1 VLGEDG
7 ELPPEALIRLLE
19 EQSTLRRIATL
30 VATGAHPEEV
40 FAAVAEEVGRLLP
53 VVSTTMARFE
63 PGPALTTLAAWSI
76 TGPPAPVGKRWP
88 LTDVNVGWKVL
99 QSGEAARTDDYSA
112 ATDPLSVSLREA
124 GVKSVVGSPI
134 VVEGRLWGV
143 VTVRSNEG
151 PLPPGTEERL
161 SSFTGLVATA
171 IANAE
176 ARAELVASRARIVAA
191 GDEARRRIE
200 RNLHDGVQQRLL
212 ALRLDVQ
219 RARGELPEEQRD
231 TRSTLLQ
238 VEQDLETILE
248 DLRELSH
255 GLHPPML
262 SRLGLGP
269 SLQALARRLPIP
281 VHLALDL
288 RERPTASLETALYYA
303 VSESLTNAVKH
314 SHASALSVTITSGEK
329 LQASIV
335 DDGVGGADADGSGLV
350 GLRDRVEAL
359 GGRFALDSPPSGG
372 TKISI
377 ELPVEPTPAS

>member
-1 VLGEDG
+1 VIRTTEAAA
-7 ELPPEALIRLLE
+7 LPRLLD

-30 VATGAHPEEV
+30 VARGARPEDV
-40 FAAVAEEVGRLLP
+40 FSAVAEEVGRLLL
-53 VVSTTMARFE
+53 VVSTTVARFE
-63 PGPALTTLAAWSI
+63 PGPGLITLAAWSA
-76 TGPPAPVGKRWP
+76 TGTPAPVGKRWS
-88 LTDVNVGWKVL
+88 LTSTNVAWKVL
-99 QSGEAARTDDYSA
+99 QTGEAARTDDYSTA
-112 ATDPLSVSLREA
+112 NDPLSVSLREA

-143 VTVRSNEG
+143 VTVRSSEG

-161 SSFTGLVATA
+161 SSFTELVATA
-171 IANAE
+171 IANTE
-176 ARAELVASRARIVAA
+176 ARAELIASRARIVAA

-212 ALRLDVQ
+212 ALRFDVQ
-219 RARGELPEEQRD
+219 QAREEIPGD
-231 TRSTLLQ
+231 AADSRSLLLQ
-238 VEQDLETILE
+238 VEHDLETVLE

-255 GLHPPML
+255 GLHPPLL

-269 SLQALARRLPIP
+269 SLQALARRSPIP
-281 VHLALDL
+281 VELELDL
-288 RERPTASLETALYYA
+288 QERPTTSLETALYYA

-314 SHASALSVTITSGEK
+314 AHASAFSVTITSGEK
-329 LQASIV
+329 LRASIA

-372 TKISI
+372 TRISI
-377 ELPVEPTPAS
+377 ELPVEPAGLPSSR